1 VRERRRPLSLG
12 ERLETEAL
20 IDGAFAPLRRRRA
33 NVGPTRVRAAVRW
46 GRVGP
51 ARPVPWA
58 ARVARVS
65 ELAMAVGFSVF
76 VFAGS
81 LASAPGERVPTREAP
96 EMLEVAVVD
105 DVLVRRAFWVP
116 EAPSAP
122 DAERPLVVPLDDHLD
137 PSKPLPAWIGA
148 QPVGGQPLVAFIVR

>member
-65 ELAMAVGFSVF
+65 ELAMAVGFSVV
-76 VFAGS
+76 VFAGLLTPAPVDES
-81 LASAPGERVPTREAP
+81 LEPVSVYEATVLDDILIRRSVSAG
-96 EMLEVAVVD
+96 
-105 DVLVRRAFWVP
+105 
-116 EAPSAP
+116 EAPSPQPAGLLYVYP
-122 DAERPLVVPLDDHLD
+122 MDDHLD
-137 PSKPLPAWIGA
+137 PSRPLPAWILP
-148 QPVGGQPLVAFIVR
+148 QPVGGRALVAFVTR